1 MLCAIV
7 CTIVAHFNAC
17 TLGMASQWR
26 LNIRTR
32 TNSNKTPHLHETLRI
47 WAKRVNGA
55 KLLKAGRKTMPNRA
69 RVTIRDVAER
79 VGVHPSTVSRVL
91 NPATRGRITS
101 EIVEKVT
108 AAAAELGYRPNQAAR
123 GLRTNRTR
131 SIGVL
136 IPDITNP
143 LFPPIIRGIE
153 DALGANGYSA
163 ILGNTD
169 NIPSREREAVATMR
183 SRQIDGLI
191 LATARRDDPIVAE
204 CIADGLPLVLVNRT
218 ADADGVSSIVN
229 DDALGIALA
238 VRHLKSLGHTRIA
251 HIAGPRSLST
261 GEARRRSFL
270 EVMEAEGLDADP
282 ALIAETTAFSE
293 DEGLLA
299 AAQLIAGGLRFTAI
313 VAANDLIALGAY
325 EALADAD
332 LKCPD
337 DVSVTGFNDM
347 PFVDRLSP
355 PLTTVRIPHYEL
367 GREAGRRLVDLI
379 ENPNTPARATMLR
392 PDLIVRGSTV
402 KV

>member
-1 MLCAIV
+1 
-7 CTIVAHFNAC
+7 
-17 TLGMASQWR
+17 MASR
-26 LNIRTR
+26 
-32 TNSNKTPHLHETLRI
+32 S
-47 WAKRVNGA
+47 
-55 KLLKAGRKTMPNRA
+55 

-108 AAAAELGYRPNQAAR
+108 NAATELGYRPNQTAR

-131 SIGVL
+131 TIGVL

-153 DALGANGYSA
+153 DGLGADGYTA

-169 NIPSREREAVATMR
+169 NIASRESEAVSTLRA
-183 SRQIDGLI
+183 RQIDGLI

-238 VRHLKSLGHTRIA
+238 VRHLKERGHTRIA

-261 GEARRRSFL
+261 GEARRQSFI
-270 EVMEAEGLDADP
+270 EAMKAEGLTAEP
-282 ALIAETTAFSE
+282 TLIAETTAFSE
-293 DEGLLA
+293 DEGLRA
-299 AAQLIAGGLRFTAI
+299 AAQLISSDAPFTAI

-325 EALADAD
+325 EALGDAG
-332 LKCPD
+332 LSCPAE
-337 DVSVTGFNDM
+337 VSVTGFNDM

-367 GREAGRRLVDLI
+367 GREAGRRLVELI
-379 ENPNTPARATMLR
+379 ENPDYPARATTLR
-392 PDLIVRGSTV
+392 PELIVRGSTATV
-402 KV
+402 

>member
-1 MLCAIV
+1 
-7 CTIVAHFNAC
+7 
-17 TLGMASQWR
+17 MA
-26 LNIRTR
+26 
-32 TNSNKTPHLHETLRI
+32 
-47 WAKRVNGA
+47 
-55 KLLKAGRKTMPNRA
+55 NRG
-69 RVTIRDVAER
+69 RVTIRDVADR

-91 NPATRGRITS
+91 NPATRGRITP

-108 AAAAELGYRPNQAAR
+108 AAATELGYRPNQTAR

-131 SIGVL
+131 TIGVL

-153 DALGANGYSA
+153 DGLGANGYTA

-169 NIPSREREAVATMR
+169 NIAARESEAVSTLRA
-183 SRQIDGLI
+183 RQIDGLI

-238 VRHLKSLGHTRIA
+238 VRHLKDRGHTDIA

-261 GEARRRSFL
+261 GEARRAGFITA
-270 EVMEAEGLDADP
+270 MKAEGLEANP
-282 ALIAETTAFSE
+282 ALIAETSAFSE
-293 DEGLLA
+293 DEGLRA
-299 AAQLIAGGLRFTAI
+299 AAQLIAGSTEFTAV

-325 EALADAD
+325 EAIGDAG
-332 LKCPD
+332 LRCPED
-337 DVSVTGFNDM
+337 ISVTGFNDM

-367 GREAGRRLVDLI
+367 GREAGRRLVELI
-379 ENPNTPARATMLR
+379 ENPESPARATTLR
-392 PDLIVRGSTV
+392 PELIVRGSTAAV
-402 KV
+402 

>member
-1 MLCAIV
+1 
-7 CTIVAHFNAC
+7 
-17 TLGMASQWR
+17 MASR
-26 LNIRTR
+26 
-32 TNSNKTPHLHETLRI
+32 S
-47 WAKRVNGA
+47 
-55 KLLKAGRKTMPNRA
+55 

-108 AAAAELGYRPNQAAR
+108 DAAAELGYRPNQTAR

-131 SIGVL
+131 TIGVL

-153 DALGANGYSA
+153 DGLGADGYTA

-169 NIPSREREAVATMR
+169 NIASRESEAVSTLRA
-183 SRQIDGLI
+183 RQIDGLI

-238 VRHLKSLGHTRIA
+238 VRHLKERGHTRIA
-251 HIAGPRSLST
+251 HIAGPRTLST
-261 GEARRRSFL
+261 GEARRQSF
-270 EVMEAEGLDADP
+270 VAAMKAEGLDAEP
-282 ALIAETTAFSE
+282 GLIAETTAFSE
-293 DEGLLA
+293 DEGLRA
-299 AAQLIAGGLRFTAI
+299 AAQLISGSVKFTAI

-325 EALADAD
+325 EALGDAG
-332 LKCPD
+332 LRCPD

-367 GREAGRRLVDLI
+367 GREAGRRLVELI
-379 ENPNTPARATMLR
+379 ENPDSPARATTLR
-392 PDLIVRGSTV
+392 PELIVRGSTAAV
-402 KV
+402 